1 MKDIRVITIAR
12 EYGSGGAVIG
22 QGLAARLGW
31 KHLDKEIILELA
43 RRANVRPSDMAQ
55 MDENPGSFI
64 SRLLKAFWLGNAYAW
79 YGPATQIADPD
90 YVAELTGMVI
100 AEAAKLD
107 RCVIVGRGAQCVLR
121 DRDDAFHVFLYGSR
135 EERLKRILTR
145 HPTREACEAA
155 LGEFDH
161 MRGSYIRQYYKCDW
175 ANPHLYHLMV
185 NSDIGLDHT
194 EALILSAAGLTAHES
209 ALTAIH

>member
-22 QGLAARLGW
+22 QDLAGRLGW
-31 KHLDKEIILELA
+31 KLLDKEIILELA
-43 RRANVRPSDMAQ
+43 RRAHVRPSDMAQ

-64 SRLLKAFWLGNAYAW
+64 SRILKAFWLGNAYAW

-100 AEAAKLD
+100 SEAAKLD

-135 EERLKRILTR
+135 EERLKRILNR
-145 HPTREACEAA
+145 HPSRQACEAA
-155 LGEFDH
+155 LSEYDH
-161 MRGSYIRQYYKCDW
+161 MRASYIRQYYKCDW

-185 NSDIGLDHT
+185 NSDFGLERT
-194 EALILSAAGLTAHES
+194 EALILSAAGLAAREPVLAAAH
-209 ALTAIH
+209 